1 MNLSFMHHIS
11 PQEELQRLVTE
22 EEGFEEDVLQIAL
35 GIRSVIRQSTI
46 SGVVQ
51 PVPLAVIQRDLM
63 ELIVMMRLKGI
74 YAIFCP
80 LRPPTNPPGWEVPDE
95 RLLRDW
101 IQNAITE
108 ETWGHE
114 VMYSVFGSHNV
125 RLWEIPINGWRS
137 ILRMYLDQWVV
148 RTPEL
153 LEEIQPFIEE
163 ERVDEAAG
171 EYNASTFSGK
181 SKNYN

>member
-1 MNLSFMHHIS
+1 MNTGAYALNAN
-11 PQEELQRLVTE
+11 EELHRLVKE

-35 GIRSVIRQSTI
+35 GIRAVIRQSTM
-46 SGVVQ
+46 SGVAK

-63 ELIVMMRLKGI
+63 EMIVLMRLKGI
-74 YAIFCP
+74 YTVFRQRKPHSP
-80 LRPPTNPPGWEVPDE
+80 LPPGWEAPNE

-101 IQNAITE
+101 IQNAVTE
-108 ETWGHE
+108 ETWNNE
-114 VMYSVFGSHNV
+114 VMYMVFGSQNV
-125 RLWEIPINGWRS
+125 RLWEAPINGWRS
-137 ILRMYLDQWVV
+137 MLRIYLDQWVV

-163 ERVDEAAG
+163 EVEEEE
-171 EYNASTFSGK
+171 EYNASTFNGK

>member
-1 MNLSFMHHIS
+1 MHHIS
-11 PQEELQRLVTE
+11 PQEELQRLVKE
-22 EEGFEEDVLQIAL
+22 EEEFEEDVLQIAL
-35 GIRSVIRQSTI
+35 GIRSVIRQSTV
-46 SGVVQ
+46 SGVAQ
-51 PVPLAVIQRDLM
+51 PVPLATIQRDLM
-63 ELIVMMRLKGI
+63 ELIVMMRLKGT
-74 YAIFCP
+74 YTIFCP
-80 LRPPTNPPGWEVPDE
+80 IRSQSGWEIPDE

-101 IQNAITE
+101 VQNAITE

-114 VMYSVFGSHNV
+114 VMYSAFGSHNV
-125 RLWEIPINGWRS
+125 RLWEIPIEGWRS
-137 ILRMYLDQWVV
+137 ALRIYLDQWVV

-163 ERVDEAAG
+163 EVEESE

>member
-1 MNLSFMHHIS
+1 MHYIS

-22 EEGFEEDVLQIAL
+22 EEGFEEDVLQIAI
-35 GIRSVIRQSTI
+35 GIRAVIRKSTM
-46 SGVVQ
+46 SEVAQ
-51 PVPLAVIQRDLM
+51 PAPLATIQRDLM

-74 YAIFCP
+74 YTIFCP

-108 ETWGHE
+108 ETWNNE
-114 VMYSVFGSHNV
+114 VMYVVFGSTNV
-125 RLWEIPINGWRS
+125 RLWEIPIEGWRPM
-137 ILRMYLDQWVV
+137 LRIYLDQWIV
-148 RTPEL
+148 RSPEL

-163 ERVDEAAG
+163 EVEESE
-171 EYNASTFSGK
+171 EYNASTFNGK

>member
-1 MNLSFMHHIS
+1 MNISFMHHIS

-22 EEGFEEDVLQIAL
+22 EEGFEEDVLQIAI
-35 GIRSVIRQSTI
+35 GIRAVIRGSTPNG
-46 SGVVQ
+46 GVAKAL
-51 PVPLAVIQRDLM
+51 PLATIQRDLM

-80 LRPPTNPPGWEVPDE
+80 LRSPTNPPGWELPDE

-101 IQNAITE
+101 IQNAVTE
-108 ETWGHE
+108 EIWNNE
-114 VMYSVFGSHNV
+114 VLYPAFGSYDV
-125 RLWEIPINGWRS
+125 RLWETAIEGWRS
-137 ILRMYLDQWVV
+137 MLRIYLDQWIV

-163 ERVDEAAG
+163 VVEDSN
-171 EYNASTFSGK
+171 EYNASMFSGK

>member
-1 MNLSFMHHIS
+1 MNLSFMHYIS
-11 PQEELQRLVTE
+11 PQEELRRLVKE
-22 EEGFEEDVLQIAL
+22 EEEFEEDVLQIAL
-35 GIRSVIRQSTI
+35 GIRSVIRQSTV
-46 SGVVQ
+46 SGVAQ

-101 IQNAITE
+101 IQNAVSE

-114 VMYSVFGSHNV
+114 VMYSAFGSHNV

-137 ILRMYLDQWVV
+137 MLRIYLDQWIV
-148 RTPEL
+148 RTHEL

-163 ERVDEAAG
+163 EVEESE

>member
-1 MNLSFMHHIS
+1 MHYIS

-22 EEGFEEDVLQIAL
+22 EERFEEDVLQIAL
-35 GIRSVIRQSTI
+35 GIRSVIRQSTM
-46 SGVVQ
+46 SGVAQ
-51 PVPLAVIQRDLM
+51 PVPLATIQRDLM

-80 LRPPTNPPGWEVPDE
+80 LRSPGWEVPDE

-101 IQNAITE
+101 IQNAVSE
-108 ETWGHE
+108 ETWNHD

-125 RLWEIPINGWRS
+125 RLWEIPIEGWRS
-137 ILRMYLDQWVV
+137 MLRIYLDQWVI

-163 ERVDEAAG
+163 EVEESE